1 MSVSS
6 LERGHSQL
14 DLDRSMSWFDGSSL
28 ADRSFNRRLCLTAP
42 LAILVVCSLFV
53 VSNSADL
60 RAAPPDHPRVYHPL
74 NQRTPPGVSAY
85 WNTIHRTPTPGYYQP
100 VRIQL
105 PSTGKVRFFTG
116 RGANDPAL
124 DAPSALGV
132 AAGYTYRFQITNMP
146 EFPGIELFPSV
157 EILDHLHPPTGL
169 AQRFP
174 IPVRFL
180 EDEIEA
186 ALRGRMITK
195 VVYLEQPQRASSI
208 DIRLPDAVATL
219 PANENVLAAAD
230 QLGRPLLIIRLG
242 SRQPSPHRSN
252 AQFLGRN
259 GPLHIPAKSKEGG
272 AP

>member
-1 MSVSS
+1 
-6 LERGHSQL
+6 
-14 DLDRSMSWFDGSSL
+14 MSWLDGSSST
-28 ADRSFNRRLCLTAP
+28 DHSFRTRCWLNTRK
-42 LAILVVCSLFV
+42 AILVFCTVFVLSNPASLR
-53 VSNSADL
+53 S
-60 RAAPPDHPRVYHPL
+60 APPSHPRVYHPL
-74 NQRTPPGVSAY
+74 DQRTPPGVAAY
-85 WNTIHRTPTPGYYQP
+85 WNTINRIPTAGYYQP
-100 VRIQL
+100 IRIQL

-124 DAPSALGV
+124 DAPSAVGV
-132 AAGYTYRFQITNMP
+132 AAGHTYRFQITNMP
-146 EFPGIELFPSV
+146 EFPGIELFPSL

-169 AQRFP
+169 ADRFP

-180 EDEIEA
+180 DDEIEA

-219 PANENVLAAAD
+219 PANENVLAEAD
-230 QLGRPLLIIRLG
+230 RLGRPLLIIRLG
-242 SRQPSPHRSN
+242 ARQPSPHRSN
-252 AQFLGRN
+252 ARFLGRN

>member
-195 VVYLEQPQRASSI
+195 VVYLEQPDLATPQPQADRI
-208 DIRLPDAVATL
+208 PTATL
-219 PANENVLAAAD
+219 HSRANVLAESD
-230 QLGRPLLIIRLG
+230 RVGRPLAIVRLG
-242 SRQPSPHRSN
+242 GRVPVNPS
-252 AQFLGRN
+252 ADIDFYGT
-259 GPLHIPAKSKEGG
+259 G
-272 AP
+272 APAIPMRAATNPKQ